1 MYVSRKIK
9 EHLHFMLVMVLKLG
23 TPKTFTVTVLKFALI
38 HAEHG
43 LNDLRKVICLRKTS
57 VSVERISVYK
67 AIKIWW
73 SMADT
78 VCHAPPNFQ

>member
-1 MYVSRKIK
+1 MQNT
-9 EHLHFMLVMVLKLG
+9 E
-23 TPKTFTVTVLKFALI
+23 
-38 HAEHG
+38 

-78 VCHAPPNFQ
+78 YATLHQIFNDFILSAMLLHKRSHRSVTIVTTEVCFTKPLGRMWSL